1 MRVPSWLIV
10 ALAVVMAIPC
20 GWGLG
25 VIAAELAVGRDVG
38 VLPAATIPFGV
49 IGAIV
54 FAVSSVATPLRRLA
68 VLTAATALFLVVG

>member
-10 ALAVVMAIPC
+10 AAAVVMAIPC

-25 VIAAELAVGRDVG
+25 VMAAELAVGRDVG
-38 VLPAATIPFGV
+38 VLPVVMIPVGV

-54 FAVSSVATPLRRLA
+54 FAVSSVATPLIRL
-68 VLTAATALFLVVG
+68 VLLAAGTGLFLIVG

>member
-10 ALAVVMAIPC
+10 TLAVIVAIPF

-25 VIAAELAVGRDVG
+25 VLAAQLAVGRDVG
-38 VLPAATIPFGV
+38 VLPVVTIPVAV

-54 FAVSSVATPLRRLA
+54 FAVSSVTTPLIRLGIM
-68 VLTAATALFLVVG
+68 AAGLALFFIVL

>member
-38 VLPAATIPFGV
+38 VLPAATIPFGIV
-49 IGAIV
+49 AAIV
-54 FAVSSVATPLRRLA
+54 FAVSSVATPLTRLA
-68 VLTAATALFLVVG
+68 VLTAATALFLITG